1 MSSSAVSMLH
11 TESLDWLLTSEGL
24 FLYTLWGWGNPLKKG
39 TIVQYIIH
47 LLSTFLYT
55 NEHCNSYGARW

>member
-47 LLSTFLYT
+47 FVEYVFI
-55 NEHCNSYGARW
+55 YK